1 MVEIDL
7 FTLGAQIVNF
17 LVLLVLLKYLL
28 YGPVIKIME
37 EREAR
42 IVAQLK
48 EADEKRRDAEREAG
62 YYLQEKKQL
71 EDKRE
76 ELIEEARVEVD
87 VLRKEM
93 TEKARI
99 EVARSK
105 TKWYEALEHQK
116 ELFLIDLRR
125 RAGEQIYNA
134 ADRVLRDLANE
145 ELERQIIYTFIEH
158 LKDLKDEK
166 KEAINR
172 LNQKNESEIVIKSG
186 FDIPETMRNIVRES
200 IRDQIG
206 DFKIK
211 FESLPA
217 PVCGIELFAPG
228 WQIAWSLNSYL
239 DSLQEDISREFEQM
253 IAEKKIAETSG

>member
-17 LVLLVLLKYLL
+17 LVLLVLLKYFL

-42 IVAQLK
+42 IDSQLK
-48 EADEKRRDAEREAG
+48 EADEKRKDAEREAES
-62 YYLQEKKQL
+62 YLQKKKELQ
-71 EDKRE
+71 EKRE

-87 VLRKEM
+87 AFRKEM
-93 TEKARI
+93 TEKARV
-99 EVARSK
+99 EVAKSK
-105 TKWYEALEHQK
+105 TKWYEAVEHQK
-116 ELFLIDLRR
+116 EQFLIDLRR
-125 RAGEQIYNA
+125 RAGEHIYKA
-134 ADRVLRDLANE
+134 IGRALRDLANE

-158 LKDLKDEK
+158 LKELKDEK
-166 KEAINR
+166 KEAIKR
-172 LNQKNESEIVIKSG
+172 LNQKKGSKIVIKSG
-186 FDIPETMRNIVRES
+186 FDIPETMRNMVRES

-206 DFKIK
+206 DFKVQ

-217 PVCGIELFAPG
+217 PVCGIELYAPG

-239 DSLQEDISREFEQM
+239 DSLHEDISRELEQM
-253 IAEKKIAETSG
+253 IAEKKIAEILG